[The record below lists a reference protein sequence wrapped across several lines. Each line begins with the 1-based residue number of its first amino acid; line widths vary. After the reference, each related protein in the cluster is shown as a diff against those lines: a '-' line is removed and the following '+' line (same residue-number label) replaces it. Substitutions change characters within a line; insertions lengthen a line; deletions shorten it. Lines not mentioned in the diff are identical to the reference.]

1 MITTN
6 EDIKLNF
13 YIAKPFQAIQILPE
27 TVEDAM
33 KILPDNFVFYGL
45 NRIGVDQFQKEY
57 DDNLKKY
64 QMVGGYFYFN
74 KKTEKIFNGDW
85 IVIRKERF
93 EIVNDDY
100 FKANFIEIPF
110 IMK

>member
-1 MITTN
+1 MLTTN
-6 EDIKLNF
+6 ENIKLNF

-45 NRIGVDQFQKEY
+45 KKIDLNYQKEF
-57 DDNLKKY
+57 DDDLKQYK
-64 QMVGGYFYFN
+64 MVGGYFYFN

-85 IVIRKERF
+85 IIIRKERF

-110 IMK
+110 IAT

>member
-1 MITTN
+1 M
-6 EDIKLNF
+6 KH

-27 TVEDAM
+27 VINDAV

-45 NRIGVDQFQKEY
+45 NKIGVDQFQKEF
-57 DDNLKKY
+57 DDDLKKY
-64 QMVGGYFYFN
+64 KMVGGYFYFN
-74 KKTEKIFNGDW
+74 KKTEKIYNGDW
-85 IVIRKERF
+85 IILRKEKF

-110 IMK
+110 SEK

>member
-1 MITTN
+1 MNMIKEN
-6 EDIKLNF
+6 LKLNF
-13 YIAKPFQAIQILPE
+13 YVAKPFQAVQIIPE
-27 TVEDAM
+27 TVEEAI

-45 NRIGVDQFQKEY
+45 IKNNHDQFQKEY

-74 KKTEKIFNGDW
+74 KKTEKIYNGDW
-85 IVIRKERF
+85 IIIRKERF

-110 IMK
+110 IMS